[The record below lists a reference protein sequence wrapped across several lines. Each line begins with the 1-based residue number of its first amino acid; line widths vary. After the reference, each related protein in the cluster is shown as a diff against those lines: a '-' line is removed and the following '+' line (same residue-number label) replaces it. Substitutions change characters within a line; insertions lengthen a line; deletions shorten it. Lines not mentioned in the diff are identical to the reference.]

1 MLTRIIWFIV
11 DIPRDVFLSGTLIDF
26 EAFFFKYVSLSLSV
40 SLRKCI
46 TYKIK
51 LPEMGAR

>member
-11 DIPRDVFLSGTLIDF
+11 DIPRDVFLSVTLIDF
-26 EAFFFKYVSLSLSV
+26 EAFFFKYVGLSLPV

-51 LPEMGAR
+51 LPEVGAL